1 MQFFHFPAVIVT
13 APLSCLIL
21 IGRELN
27 NDRIEVGLIKEVALT
42 YEEIG
47 IDGPTASPGLTYMSQ
62 LLGTVLLIKLY
73 RQAKADFFSLSLLIK
88 VGHSG
93 VSFFICPMK
102 PSPNHSP

>member
-73 RQAKADFFSLSLLIK
+73 RQAKADFFFSLSFDQ
-88 VGHSG
+88 SW
-93 VSFFICPMK
+93 SFRSVIFYLSYEAFP
-102 PSPNHSP
+102 

>member
-1 MQFFHFPAVIVT
+1 MQFFPFPAVIVK

-47 IDGPTASPGLTYMSQ
+47 IDGPLPAL
-62 LLGTVLLIKLY
+62 
-73 RQAKADFFSLSLLIK
+73 A
-88 VGHSG
+88 
-93 VSFFICPMK
+93 
-102 PSPNHSP
+102 